1 MKQILIFSLV
11 VNLALLGLMA
21 WRRPQQASLPVRVI
35 RSEAAPIQGKAQL
48 RLARAVAST
57 PSLTAWSKIESRDV
71 RQFIANL
78 RAIGCPEA
86 TIRDI
91 VTFRIC
97 RSYRAR
103 LLEAQAEMYGRL
115 SDSQSLAPVDWQKLR
130 ELNQDLRD
138 EMHDELE
145 SVLGEDWAPLSSEI
159 TGLPQTKDG
168 FNQTL
173 SAEQRQQLREIKKQF
188 RSKLQELEYKQMAGG
203 LEKDEIATFRNLE
216 REQRAALA
224 AVLSPAQLEEYL
236 YRNSSAAD
244 YVRRNLPAAKS
255 ESEYRT
261 MVKLALELEMSSTVD
276 SSLEYFGMEAADEI
290 KQEIQERKKSYADRL
305 KESLGDDRIAE
316 QEQET
321 QARKAAEAEASA
333 KESKARMQQE
343 LTDKA
348 AEVGV
353 SAENAGRFY
362 DRLKESESVMRK
374 KFEEL
379 EKGLSGTP
387 EEKQEQMKTA
397 IKAELNRMAVETMGD
412 KGPDVVEKLFND
424 KK

>member
-1 MKQILIFSLV
+1 
-11 VNLALLGLMA
+11 
-21 WRRPQQASLPVRVI
+21 
-35 RSEAAPIQGKAQL
+35 
-48 RLARAVAST
+48 
-57 PSLTAWSKIESRDV
+57 
-71 RQFIANL
+71 
-78 RAIGCPEA
+78 
-86 TIRDI
+86 
-91 VTFRIC
+91 
-97 RSYRAR
+97 
-103 LLEAQAEMYGRL
+103 
-115 SDSQSLAPVDWQKLR
+115 
-130 ELNQDLRD
+130 
-138 EMHDELE
+138 
-145 SVLGEDWAPLSSEI
+145 
-159 TGLPQTKDG
+159 
-168 FNQTL
+168 
-173 SAEQRQQLREIKKQF
+173 
-188 RSKLQELEYKQMAGG
+188 MAGG

-255 ESEYRT
+255 EGEYRT
-261 MVKLALELEMSSTVD
+261 MVKLALEMEMSNTVD

-321 QARKAAEAEASA
+321 QARKAAEAEAST

-379 EKGLSGTP
+379 EKSLSGTP

-397 IKAELNRMAVETMGD
+397 IKAELNRMAIETMGD
-412 KGPDVVEKLFND
+412 KGPDVVEKLFNE

>member
-1 MKQILIFSLV
+1 MKRILIFSLV
-11 VNLALLGLMA
+11 VNLALLGLVT
-21 WRRPQQASLPVRVI
+21 WRKPAQVAMPAREVRGEI
-35 RSEAAPIQGKAQL
+35 SSAQNPAHL
-48 RLARAVAST
+48 RQARAVAPTQSVAT
-57 PSLTAWSKIESRDV
+57 WNKIESRDV

-97 RSYRAR
+97 RSYRTR
-103 LLEAQAEMYGRL
+103 LLEAQAELYGRL
-115 SDSQSLAPVDWQKLR
+115 TDSQSLAQADWQKLR
-130 ELNQDLRD
+130 EINQDLRD

-145 SVLGEDWAPLSSEI
+145 FVLGEDWATLSAEM
-159 TGLPQTKDG
+159 TGFPRAKDG
-168 FNQTL
+168 VGKTL

-188 RSKLQELEYKQMAGG
+188 RSKLQELEYKQMGSG
-203 LEKDEIATFRNLE
+203 LDKEEIVTFRNLE

-236 YRNSSAAD
+236 YGNSSAAT

-261 MVKLALELEMSSTVD
+261 MVKLALEMEMSHTLD
-276 SSLEYFGMEAADEI
+276 SSLEYLGMEAAEEI
-290 KQEIQERKKSYADRL
+290 KQEIQQRKKAYAERL
-305 KESLGDDRIAE
+305 KESLGDDRVAE
-316 QEQET
+316 QEEE
-321 QARKAAEAEASA
+321 ARARVAAEAEANA
-333 KESKARMQQE
+333 KQAKAQMQQE
-343 LTDKA
+343 LTDKG

-362 DRLKESESVMRK
+362 ERLKESESVMRK
-374 KFEEL
+374 RFEEL
-379 EKGLSGTP
+379 EKSLSGTP
-387 EEKQEQMKTA
+387 EEKQEQLKAA
-397 IKAELNRMAVETMGD
+397 IKVELNRMAVETMGD

>member
-1 MKQILIFSLV
+1 MKRILILSLV
-11 VNLALLGLMA
+11 VNFALIGLVA
-21 WRRPQQASLPVRVI
+21 WRRPEQAAMPAREVRSKSSAQGEVRSRPVRPVGPTT
-35 RSEAAPIQGKAQL
+35 SA
-48 RLARAVAST
+48 T
-57 PSLTAWSKIESRDV
+57 TWSKIESRDIQ
-71 RQFIANL
+71 QFIANL
-78 RAIGCPEA
+78 RASGCPEA

-103 LLEAQAEMYGRL
+103 LLEAQAEMYGQL
-115 SDSQSLAPVDWQKLR
+115 TDSQSLSQADWEKIR

-138 EMHDELE
+138 GMHDELE
-145 SVLGEDWAPLSSEI
+145 SALGEDWATLAGEMTGFPL
-159 TGLPQTKDG
+159 TKDG
-168 FNQTL
+168 FNKTL
-173 SAEQRQQLREIKKQF
+173 TAEQHHQLREIKKQF
-188 RSKLQELEYKQMAGG
+188 RSKLQELEYKQMVGG

-244 YVRRNLPAAKS
+244 YVRRTLPAAKS

-261 MVKLALELEMSSTVD
+261 MVKLALEMEMSPTLD
-276 SSLEYFGMEAADEI
+276 SPLEPFGIVVEDEI
-290 KQEIQERKKSYADRL
+290 KQGIQQRKKDYADRL

-321 QARKAAEAEASA
+321 QARKEAEAEASA

-343 LTDKA
+343 LTDTAVA
-348 AEVGV
+348 AGV

-379 EKGLSGTP
+379 EKSLSGTP

-397 IKAELNRMAVETMGD
+397 VKAELNRMAVETMGD
-412 KGPDVVEKLFND
+412 KGPDVVDKLFD